1 MNWWSSKSLLWEG
14 LAYQLEVEFRIESK
28 ALALC
33 FTFLP
38 SRCTVIWFIWW
49 WFWMCCLPPRF
60 QWTEWWWRSLAIPDA
75 RSGQGSALGW
85 KFVEEKLPETDQ
97 TDPLPFKIR
106 EMFHNFLYFQNWS
119 RVKKST
125 KFRRPARLKFFCQ
138 IRSSWSVGNRRRG
151 SLDVFKLNSS
161 NDYYCRICV
170 LMCFTL
176 RCPLWTYFQAW
187 NRGADA
193 HLRLCSCILLLR

>member
-49 WFWMCCLPPRF
+49 WFWMCCKLMWPELAPRF
-60 QWTEWWWRSLAIPDA
+60 QWTEWWWRSLAIPDS
-75 RSGQGSALGW
+75 RSGQGSAFGW

-119 RVKKST
+119 RVKKHKIQETGTAEVFLPDQIIMKRGKSEAGKT
-125 KFRRPARLKFFCQ
+125 MKFGVWESRR
-138 IRSSWSVGNRRRG
+138 
-151 SLDVFKLNSS
+151 
-161 NDYYCRICV
+161 
-170 LMCFTL
+170 
-176 RCPLWTYFQAW
+176 FQVE
-187 NRGADA
+187 
-193 HLRLCSCILLLR
+193 